1 MKAPRRRH
9 AATMWQQ
16 RSGDMVAM
24 LAQQRG
30 AAVEARKPEV
40 VVVLSLLE
48 EKKATVELAA
58 S

>member
-1 MKAPRRRH
+1 MKAPWRRH

-16 RSGDMVAM
+16 HSGDMVAM
-24 LAQQRG
+24 LAQQRH

>member
-1 MKAPRRRH
+1 MRH
-9 AATMWQQ
+9 AAATMWQQQ

-24 LAQQRG
+24 LAQQRSG
-30 AAVEARKPEV
+30 AVEARKPEV

>member
-1 MKAPRRRH
+1 MAAAQRRLSGDVGTAARH
-9 AATMWQQ
+9 A
-16 RSGDMVAM
+16 
-24 LAQQRG
+24 